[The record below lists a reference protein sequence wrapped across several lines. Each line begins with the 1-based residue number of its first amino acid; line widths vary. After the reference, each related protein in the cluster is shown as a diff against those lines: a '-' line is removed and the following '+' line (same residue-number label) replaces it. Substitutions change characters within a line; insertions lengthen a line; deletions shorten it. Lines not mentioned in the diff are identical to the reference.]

1 MNRSRSGAAFRHRP
15 SQPLARG
22 VLTVGGAKVVSADV
36 VAGNGV
42 IHVVDS
48 VILPSKN

>member
-1 MNRSRSGAAFRHRP
+1 MTEAKTIGETTLSLSYDKKTK
-15 SQPLARG
+15 